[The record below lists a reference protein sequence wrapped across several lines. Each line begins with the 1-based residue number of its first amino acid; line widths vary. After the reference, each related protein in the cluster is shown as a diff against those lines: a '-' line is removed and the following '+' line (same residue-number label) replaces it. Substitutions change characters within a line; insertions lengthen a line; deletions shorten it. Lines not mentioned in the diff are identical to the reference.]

1 MRIIAGLAKGMTLA
15 VPRTGVR
22 PTTDRIREA
31 VFSSLGGR
39 VVGACV
45 LDLFAG
51 TGAFGLEA
59 ASRGAESVTFVE
71 NARGALECLEGNI
84 QAFRR
89 NRDVNCSLSVAR
101 STVAAQLRKIAAD
114 GETFSLVF
122 ADPPYGEAAQELL
135 HDENLPRL
143 LASDGLLVLES
154 AKRDAPAADAPWE
167 LVRGAVYGDTQ
178 VDFLRTRT
186 ISADGRS

>member
-22 PTTDRIREA
+22 PTADRIREA
-31 VFSSLGGR
+31 VFSSLGAR
-39 VVGACV
+39 VGGARV

-59 ASRGAESVTFVE
+59 ASRGAELVTFVE
-71 NARGALECLEGNI
+71 NARGALEYLERNI

-89 NRDVNCSLSVAR
+89 NRDVNCSLAVAR
-101 STVAAQLRKIAAD
+101 ASVAAQLGKLAAAE
-114 GETFSLVF
+114 ETFSLIF
-122 ADPPYGEAAQELL
+122 ADPPYGDAAQELL
-135 HDENLPRL
+135 RDENLPRV

-154 AKRDAPAADAPWE
+154 AKRDPLAVDAPWK
-167 LVRGAVYGDTQ
+167 LVRGAAYGDTQ
-178 VDFLRTRT
+178 VNFFQR
-186 ISADGRS
+186 